1 MPTVEAMVMVGEV
14 TIALLTEHGV
24 TEVITDRIIGI
35 IITGHTVTT
44 VTIVIIHSII
54 TILIT
59 IIMVVITIIYQHQHM
74 TTTIT
79 TTTINRL
86 SVLLRHIDNVR
97 DSCLLLGQRL
107 ISRGE
112 EEVGRKLIANGYKH
126 DNSKF
131 SGIEWLYLYEDVL
144 ESEPELFKAALF
156 QHTHTNPHHPEF
168 WPGGIDTM
176 PREYKGEMVCDW
188 HARSSEFGTDLRDW
202 VKSKATK
209 KFRMNN
215 SGRTYK
221 ELKELLDL
229 LLERKFI

>member
-1 MPTVEAMVMVGEV
+1 VVIATDIVGVTGTVEA
-14 TIALLTEHGV
+14 TIALHTEL
-24 TEVITDRIIGI
+24 ITDHTTD
-35 IITGHTVTT
+35 ITITDHTVTM
-44 VTIVIIHSII
+44 VTIVIIHSIV
-54 TILIT
+54 TTLIT
-59 IIMVVITIIYQHQHM
+59 IITIMYQPQHM
-74 TTTIT
+74 TTITIT
-79 TTTINRL
+79 ATNRL

-112 EEVGRKLIANGYKH
+112 EEVGRKLIANGYRH

-131 SGIEWLYLYEDVL
+131 TGIEWLYLHDDVL